1 MTHALSLPTELLTL
15 GEGWEGSPLVT
26 VVASCMGREEGD
38 GEDFDIYLWLNPT
51 SPYFT
56 VGQVNSYTGQVYA
69 HESTYNIGNAVLIYH
84 EFGGD
89 TGNLEPPF

>member
-1 MTHALSLPTELLTL
+1 M
-15 GEGWEGSPLVT
+15 

-38 GEDFDIYLWLNPT
+38 EGDFDIYLWLNP
-51 SPYFT
+51 SAPYFT
-56 VGQVNSYTGQVYA
+56 VGQVNSYTGEVFA
-69 HESTYNIGNAVLIYH
+69 HETTYNIGNAVLMYN